1 MLAILLFE
9 FLLVVSWSSTGT
21 PLHGAN
27 CSQKQRVTQILY
39 HLFINII
46 VSERLNC
53 RKKATEILEC
63 FILRNDLAFL
73 CNFGYLSWVNQKLS
87 ANQLKQKNYLLN
99 NSLLDL
105 TDFEWNHLK
114 LLSKIVVVQWWRHAV
129 RMKTVIN
136 NKRRFVLNLWKQ
148 IN

>member
-27 CSQKQRVTQILY
+27 CYQKQRVIQILY
-39 HLFINII
+39 HLFINTI

-53 RKKATEILEC
+53 REKSDWHSWMLYFTEWPFCVIS
-63 FILRNDLAFL
+63 
-73 CNFGYLSWVNQKLS
+73 GYLSWVNQKLS

-105 TDFEWNHLK
+105 TDFEWNHMK

-129 RMKTVIN
+129 CMKTVIN
-136 NKRRFVLNLWKQ
+136 SKRRFVLNSWKQ